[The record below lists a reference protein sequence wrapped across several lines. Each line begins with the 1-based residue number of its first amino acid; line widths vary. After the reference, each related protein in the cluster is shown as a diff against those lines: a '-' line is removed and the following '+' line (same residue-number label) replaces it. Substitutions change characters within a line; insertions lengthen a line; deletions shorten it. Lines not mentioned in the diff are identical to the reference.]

1 MNKYKIKLL
10 VIFFLSLVL
19 SSALSFFIGKNFTNP
34 QDITTSDPAKSAS
47 PAEEI
52 IWTCSMHPQ
61 FKLKDKVPCP
71 ICGMELIPLKKGE
84 SLGEWEIRLSAYAEK
99 LAEIE
104 LKPAERKLITRYIQL
119 PGKINFDETQI
130 KQVSARFSG
139 RLDRLFVDYTGI
151 NVKKG
156 DHLFKIYSP
165 ELIIAQKELIQAK
178 NYTENL
184 KDSSSDIIK
193 TSSKLTVQAARDK
206 LRLWGM
212 DDKQIEKI
220 EASSKVLEHMEK
232 YSPISGVV
240 IKKHLDEGA
249 YVKEG
254 DPVYSIAN
262 LQSLWVELEAYE
274 ADLPWLHFA
283 QKVDFEIESYPGE
296 TFSGLINFIHPV
308 LNPKTRTVKIRLNV
322 KNEDG
327 RLKPA
332 MFVRAS
338 IKVNIG
344 KDGHINNQLLKG
356 KWISPMHPEVISDK
370 PGNCTVCGM
379 DLVPA
384 AELGLIKNT
393 ETELPLVIP
402 TSAVLLTGKRA
413 VVYVKNK
420 DHIYEGRVVTLGERS
435 ETEFIVKDGLEEG
448 ELIVVNGNFKID
460 SALQIMAKPSMMSET
475 SIDTPVVFNL
485 SSEFR
490 KSFAPMQNT
499 YLKLSTDLSK
509 DNYSTIK
516 QIRNEFENALKR
528 IDTSS
533 LNGTAL
539 TTWDNLTKQ
548 IHIKIKYLSNSEDL
562 ETARVRFE
570 PLSKLMIRFTEQ
582 FGSSDTIHLAYC
594 PMAFNDKGAKWL
606 QNEEDVANPYFGSGM
621 YRCGDIQKTF
631 GPNKKLKSTENYKRE
646 TEKIAITET
655 SNDPSD
661 VALRAYLRIQK
672 NLSLD
677 KKPSAKDAGIIL
689 DQLKEM
695 NVDNKVLATLNHMHH
710 KDIEDARKDF
720 ETLSKIMIPLAKK
733 GTFSQTVREA
743 YCSMAFNDQGAS
755 WLQTEERVENP
766 YWGSRM
772 YRCGGILEVYKGGK

>member
-1 MNKYKIKLL
+1 MNKFKIKLL
-10 VIFFLSLVL
+10 VIFALILAF
-19 SSALSFFIGKNFTNP
+19 SSGLSFFIGKKLTKSQLNNEG
-34 QDITTSDPAKSAS
+34 DSSKPAA
-47 PAEEI
+47 PAEET

-71 ICGMELIPLKKGE
+71 ICGMVLIPLKKGE
-84 SLGEWEIRLSAYAEK
+84 QLGEREIRLNTYAEK
-99 LAEIE
+99 LASIE
-104 LKPAERKLITRYIQL
+104 VKPAERKVITRHIQL
-119 PGKINFDETQI
+119 PGKVNFDETQI

-165 ELIIAQKELIQAK
+165 ELITAQEELLQAK
-178 NYTENL
+178 NSAENL
-184 KDSSSDIIK
+184 KDSSSNLIK
-193 TSSKLTVQAARDK
+193 TSSNLTVQAARDK

-240 IKKHLDEGA
+240 IRKHLDEGS

-283 QKVDFEIESYPGE
+283 QKVDFEIESFPGE

-327 RLKPA
+327 RLKPE

-344 KDGHINNQLLKG
+344 KDGHLHNKLLEG
-356 KWISPMHPEVISDK
+356 KWVSPMHPEVISDK
-370 PGNCTVCGM
+370 PGSCTVCGM
-379 DLVPA
+379 DLVPV
-384 AELGLIKNT
+384 AELGLIKST

-402 TSAVLLTGKRA
+402 SSAVLLTGKRA
-413 VVYVKNK
+413 VVYVKKK
-420 DHIYEGRVVTLGERS
+420 DHIYGGRIVTLGERAGA
-435 ETEFIVKDGLEEG
+435 EFIVKDGLEEG
-448 ELIVVNGNFKID
+448 ELVVVNGNFKID

-475 SIDTPVVFNL
+475 SIDKPVVFQL
-485 SSEFR
+485 DSEFR
-490 KSFAPMQNT
+490 KSFAPIQNT

-509 DNYSTIK
+509 DNCSTVK
-516 QIRNEFENALKR
+516 QIRNEFENALKY

-533 LNGTAL
+533 LKGKAL
-539 TTWDNLTKQ
+539 TTWDDLTKQ
-548 IHIKIKYLSNSEDL
+548 IHIKIKHLSNSENL
-562 ETARVRFE
+562 KTARVRFE

-594 PMAFNDKGAKWL
+594 PMAFDDKGAQWL

-631 GPNKKLKSTENYKRE
+631 GPNKKVKSTEKIKRE
-646 TEKIAITET
+646 TEKTALIET
-655 SNDPSD
+655 SDDPSD
-661 VALRAYLRIQK
+661 VALKAYLSIQK

-677 KKPSAKDAGIIL
+677 KNPSAKDVEIIL
-689 DQLKEM
+689 DKLKEM
-695 NVDNKVLATLNHMHH
+695 NVNNKVLTTLTHMHH
-710 KDIEDARKDF
+710 KDIEEARKDF
-720 ETLSKIMIPLAKK
+720 ETLSKIMITLAKK
-733 GTFSQTVREA
+733 GAFSQTVREA
-743 YCSMAFNDQGAS
+743 YCSMAFDDQGAS
-755 WLQTEERVENP
+755 WLQTEERVQNP

-772 YRCGGILEVYKGGK
+772 YRCGGIQEIYKGQK